1 MATVA
6 RVAMSRGIVCG
17 CGVGSYCEGRVDVNN
32 AVGVL
37 FWKRNGCLVS
47 AVAWAIGSGGVVIG
61 AVIVGNA
68 VSRVIITGTVM
79 LGGCHV
85 GGCCVEIHN
94 VGSCGVG
101 GCRVCVCNE
110 EDIVS
115 GAVVSRTVVVV
126 TLY

>member
-1 MATVA
+1 M
-6 RVAMSRGIVCG
+6 
-17 CGVGSYCEGRVDVNN
+17 D
-32 AVGVL
+32 
-37 FWKRNGCLVS
+37 GCLVS
-47 AVAWAIGSGGVVIG
+47 AVARVIGSGGVVIR

-68 VSRVIITGTVM
+68 VSRVIITRTVM

-94 VGSCGVG
+94 VGSGLG

-115 GAVVSRTVVVV
+115 GAVVSRAVVVV